1 MYQGRT
7 WDYKLEAAETLGGD
21 VRGVS
26 PPNEG
31 WVLGEENSWILLF
44 KNLHFIALYVSTW

>member
-31 WVLGEENSWILLF
+31 WVLGEENS
-44 KNLHFIALYVSTW
+44 